1 MLLHINESKTA
12 TKIALGLD
20 VAKSTI
26 EIYLLDEEGRG
37 STYHVSNNREGFLQ
51 LAAWLH
57 GQPLE
62 QIHACLEPTGKYSRA
77 LAYFLLELGLKV
89 SQVNCNAIGDY
100 RKSLKV
106 RSKTDRIDSRML
118 ALYCLKHDLP
128 IWEKP
133 SDCELELTCIQSRL
147 NNLDQ
152 DIRREKNRLEGGVEC
167 RLVQEDIEENIVRLK
182 FRAEKLEKAAKQLI
196 RDNAKLKAD
205 FEILKSIIG
214 IGDKSAIRL
223 LASVSFDDFETGR
236 KVASFAGLTPPKY
249 QSGTSINSRRRISR
263 MGNPQLRRG
272 LFMPAMVAMQHN
284 PQLRRFAERL
294 AARNKPPKV
303 IIIAVMRKLLALAAA
318 LLRKREFY
326 DPTFS

>member
-1 MLLHINESKTA
+1 MLHRFAGLEYATETVKALPKT
-12 TKIALGLD
+12 TPRRLNTSSHFRVLR
-20 VAKSTI
+20 T
-26 EIYLLDEEGRG
+26 
-37 STYHVSNNREGFLQ
+37 TT
-51 LAAWLH
+51 
-57 GQPLE
+57 QPLGNT
-62 QIHACLEPTGKYSRA
+62 IGTGIT
-77 LAYFLLELGLKV
+77 GG
-89 SQVNCNAIGDY
+89 QGG
-100 RKSLKV
+100 
-106 RSKTDRIDSRML
+106 RML

-263 MGNPQLRRG
+263 MGNQQLRRG